1 MARKSSTETAT
12 NANPELMI
20 ALDLLEK
27 EKGIKKEVIIEAIR
41 VSLEAA
47 YKKNFTKDE
56 KLPRDKE
63 AEGAEQ
69 EKHREEIT
77 VEMDSETGAVEVFAK
92 KLVVEKVEN
101 GVCEISLAQAK
112 MIDEKYELG
121 DIVNISVTPKDF
133 CRIAA
138 QHARSVIV
146 QKIKEAERQNVYD
159 VFHSKEKEVVTGV
172 VQRVE
177 NRTYQDKDGIERNSN
192 RVIIAL
198 DDRTEVALLEKEC
211 VPGEHFIPGERV
223 KVYVVEVKDNAKGP
237 HIVVSRTHR
246 ELVKRLLEK
255 EVTEIADGTV
265 EIKAV
270 AREAGSRSKISV
282 YAKDSNVDAVGACVG
297 MNGARIN
304 AIVNDLKGEKIDVI
318 NWDED
323 PVVLIGNALSPSKV
337 VSVKVCLADKSARVV
352 VPDYQLSLAIGKR
365 GQNASLAARL
375 TGYKID
381 IKSESQ
387 ADEFEEEEGKLYIG
401 QGEYV
406 HYDANGNPKEESEDL
421 SANEFLPDELTDIS
435 EEVEELNGFE
445 EFEELPDDVE
455 FEEMSEEEFEEFEE
469 LDEEEFEEFEELPD
483 DAEFEELDEE
493 E

>member
-1 MARKSSTETAT
+1 MARKASTETST
-12 NANPELMI
+12 NTNPELII
-20 ALDLLEK
+20 ALDMLEK
-27 EKGIKKEVIIEAIR
+27 EKGIKKEVILDAIR
-41 VSLEAA
+41 VSLETA
-47 YKKNFTKDE
+47 YKKNFTKDD
-56 KLPRDKE
+56 KNYRDSAREDGVEPERHK
-63 AEGAEQ
+63 
-69 EKHREEIT
+69 EEIS
-77 VEMDSETGAVEVFAK
+77 VDVDADTGAVEVFAK
-92 KLVVEKVEN
+92 KVVVEKVED
-101 GVCEISLAQAK
+101 GVSEISLAQAK
-112 MIDEKYELG
+112 MMDEKYELG
-121 DIVNISVTPKDF
+121 DIVNVSVTPKDF

-159 VFHSKEKEVVTGV
+159 TFHSKEREVVNGV

-177 NRTYQDKDGIERNSN
+177 NKTYVDRDGIERSSN
-192 RVIIAL
+192 RVMIGL

-211 VPGEHFIPGERV
+211 VPGEHFVVGERV
-223 KVYVVEVKDNAKGP
+223 KVYVVEVKENTKGP
-237 HIVVSRTHR
+237 HIVVSRTHP

-270 AREAGSRSKISV
+270 ARDAGSRSKISV
-282 YAKDSNVDAVGACVG
+282 WAKDENVDAVGACVG
-297 MNGARIN
+297 LNGARIN

-318 NWDED
+318 NWDPD

-337 VSVKVCLADKSARVV
+337 VSVQVCLADKSAKVV

-387 ADEFEEEEGKLYIG
+387 AAELELEDDGKVYIG
-401 QGEYV
+401 EGEYI
-406 HYDANGNPKEESEDL
+406 HYHANGTPKEEPEKEIVL
-421 SANEFLPDELTDIS
+421 PEENVEPEEFA
-435 EEVEELNGFE
+435 EEEMFVETEEL
-445 EFEELPDDVE
+445 
-455 FEEMSEEEFEEFEE
+455 EEMSADEFEEFEE
-469 LDEEEFEEFEELPD
+469 LDEEEMVELEELP
-483 DAEFEELDEE
+483 EE